1 MREARCFEN
10 KERETSILFFVFS
23 LQRRK
28 ERGDRVDDE
37 SPRCSSSSILLIG
50 GSPRRFF
57 SSNDGGYGGGI
68 KSVALSEDDNR
79 RLLLIAIERLIVKI
93 MRKNFKGSWRT
104 ERTRRDSLFLYK
116 EELQRILEKRSQE
129 RTSCSAH
136 VLYMYKLLC
145 SRSTVSDGCA
155 SERVKTTVT
164 CERMKIKV
172 TGLWRQYTLGKKR
185 SGLRS
190 VFVETV
196 HGFVTGLWRVHG
208 FVV

>member
-1 MREARCFEN
+1 
-10 KERETSILFFVFS
+10 ERGAVFRKQRKRNVDSVFRFFS
-23 LQRRK
+23 LRRRK

-57 SSNDGGYGGGI
+57 SS
-68 KSVALSEDDNR
+68 VALLFVS
-79 RLLLIAIERLIVKI
+79 RLLIVKVNSI
-93 MRKNFKGSWRT
+93 IVRKNFKGSWRT

-116 EELQRILEKRSQE
+116 EELQRILEKRSRKSNSE
-129 RTSCSAH
+129 GTFDFFIW
-136 VLYMYKLLC
+136 VL
-145 SRSTVSDGCA
+145 RG
-155 SERVKTTVT
+155 
-164 CERMKIKV
+164 I

>member
-57 SSNDGGYGGGI
+57 SSVALLFNDGGYGGGI

-79 RLLLIAIERLIVKI
+79 RLLLIAIERTSKDPGEPKEPGEILCFFT
-93 MRKNFKGSWRT
+93 RKNFKGSWRNDHVSLIQKERFIFSYGFCEEVT
-104 ERTRRDSLFLYK
+104 DIVVGFFQMSFERTNGS
-116 EELQRILEKRSQE
+116 EE

-145 SRSTVSDGCA
+145 SRSTVNPNVSLIC
-155 SERVKTTVT
+155 
-164 CERMKIKV
+164 
-172 TGLWRQYTLGKKR
+172 
-185 SGLRS
+185 
-190 VFVETV
+190 
-196 HGFVTGLWRVHG
+196 
-208 FVV
+208 

>member
-1 MREARCFEN
+1 
-10 KERETSILFFVFS
+10 
-23 LQRRK
+23 
-28 ERGDRVDDE
+28 
-37 SPRCSSSSILLIG
+37 
-50 GSPRRFF
+50 
-57 SSNDGGYGGGI
+57 
-68 KSVALSEDDNR
+68 
-79 RLLLIAIERLIVKI
+79 

-116 EELQRILEKRSQE
+116 EELQRILEKRS
-129 RTSCSAH
+129 R
-136 VLYMYKLLC
+136 
-145 SRSTVSDGCA
+145 
-155 SERVKTTVT
+155 ERVKMTVT